1 MEIGLISDTHG
12 FLDPRVFRCFENVD
26 EIWHAGD
33 FGTLEIAEQLAEFKP
48 LKGVYG
54 NIDDVTI
61 REIYPED
68 LRFQCENLDVWIT
81 HIAGR
86 PGRYDPRVRKILKSD
101 PPDVLICGHSH
112 ILHVETDSHFGEMQY
127 LNPGAA
133 GHQGFHQMR
142 TLLKFR
148 LDNGTL
154 DKIRVIELGVRGR
167 SPKTKN

>member
-12 FLDPRVFRCFENVD
+12 FLDPNVFKCFEEVD
-26 EIWHAGD
+26 EVWHAGD
-33 FGTLEIAEQLAEFKP
+33 FGTLEVAQQLAEFKP

-54 NIDDVTI
+54 NIDDFEI
-61 REIYPED
+61 RESYPED
-68 LRFQCENLDVWIT
+68 LRFECEGVSVWMT

-86 PGRYDPRVRKILKSD
+86 PGRYDARVRKSLRST

-112 ILHVETDSHFGEMQY
+112 ILHVENDARYSGLQY

-133 GHQGFHQMR
+133 GHQGFHQVR

-148 LDNGTL
+148 IENGVL
-154 DKIRVIELGVRGR
+154 EKIRVVELGPRGR
-167 SPKTKN
+167 RKDL